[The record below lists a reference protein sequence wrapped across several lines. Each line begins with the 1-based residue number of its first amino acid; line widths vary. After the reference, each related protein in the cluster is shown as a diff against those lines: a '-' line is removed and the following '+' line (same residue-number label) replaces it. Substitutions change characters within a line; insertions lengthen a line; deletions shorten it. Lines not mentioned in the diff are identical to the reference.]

1 MESKVSTIE
10 NYVHNSISEEHIK
23 EGISAGYVKAIAHCA
38 GFNIGKEDFDY
49 GMDGTFSGVKVRMKD
64 GKERL
69 APDGCKLD
77 FQLKASINVDVE
89 KDIVKYNL
97 EVKNYNDLVDIE
109 MCTPRILIVYKLP
122 RDKKEWINVTENGTI
137 FKDCAWWCYLS
148 GQPETDNKEK
158 IVIKIPRRQVFNQEA
173 LKELMKKVKKGE
185 LV

>member
-1 MESKVSTIE
+1 
-10 NYVHNSISEEHIK
+10 
-23 EGISAGYVKAIAHCA
+23 
-38 GFNIGKEDFDY
+38 
-49 GMDGTFSGVKVRMKD
+49 
-64 GKERL
+64 
-69 APDGCKLD
+69 
-77 FQLKASINVDVE
+77 
-89 KDIVKYNL
+89 
-97 EVKNYNDLVDIE
+97 

-148 GQPETDNKEK
+148 GEPETDNKEK